1 MRRYVQACTPPPEI
15 QRFACR
21 QAGKRGKFEHLT
33 DLPEAFVGFL
43 INFVLDAI
51 GLGDE
56 GLLLPVANHKEYRT
70 KFWME
75 LAGNDADRE
84 TMFNTLSDARTD
96 WSALARVAIGRALA
110 DVRAFTYK
118 NTDQPL
124 VPSHVSFFY
133 LTTLLSISPPE
144 YYLFLEAKNRHAG
157 HMRVSRAYATA
168 GLAKILT
175 FPYVGYDPLHRLFC
189 YL

>member
-124 VPSHVSFFY
+124 VPSHVK
-133 LTTLLSISPPE
+133 
-144 YYLFLEAKNRHAG
+144 AKNRHAG